1 MAGQQKRMEDLDKKK
16 HTLCGC
22 VSCFVF
28 WLFPI
33 SLALAVALYFSPN
46 ERIADITEYESSAGV
61 RA

>member
-1 MAGQQKRMEDLDKKK
+1 MNKKK

-22 VSCFVF
+22 VSSFVF

-46 ERIADITEYESSAGV
+46 ERIADITECESSVGV